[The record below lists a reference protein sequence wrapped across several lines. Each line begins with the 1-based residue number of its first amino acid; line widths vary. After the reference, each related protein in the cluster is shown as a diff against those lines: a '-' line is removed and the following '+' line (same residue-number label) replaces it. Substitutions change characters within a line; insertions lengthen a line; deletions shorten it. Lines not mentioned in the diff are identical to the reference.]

1 MDISDKPQEAD
12 ALIIGGGLVGLA
24 SALELARRGAKVTC
38 LEADHFG
45 AHQSAQ
51 NWGFVRKQGRALAEI
66 PLMLDAITRWSHLSD
81 HLGADVQWV
90 QGGNLAVFET
100 AAQEEQYK
108 KWLRSLSD
116 LNIDSKLLKKD
127 QIVSI
132 VPGWKRSI
140 RGALFSPSDGQA
152 EPSAVIEA
160 YLHACHNAGVRL
172 VQGAEAHSLLTRGSV
187 VVGAKV
193 RGQTYYADTTVVSVG
208 SSTRKLL
215 STIDIDF
222 PQSFVT
228 GTVSLT
234 TPTEPLTKSTV
245 WGNGFSFRQR
255 HDGRIVCSVGGG
267 GVVRLSLDL
276 LTQVPLFLT
285 AFKKNWRKFSIRPS
299 LALATELP
307 MLLRGR
313 AGMRSTG
320 APTPTVSRSESSNA
334 LRKLQG
340 TVKGLDHIEIE
351 HSWAGIIDSTPDGN
365 PVIDSDP
372 GPGGLVIASGFSGHG
387 YGLVPTV
394 GNIVADLVSSAK
406 TNFDLHPFRL
416 GRFAAQD
423 FVTPNAVL

>member
-1 MDISDKPQEAD
+1 MDIGDKPQKAD
-12 ALIIGGGLVGLA
+12 ALVVGGGLIGLA
-24 SALELARRGAKVTC
+24 AALELARQGAKVTC

-66 PLMLDAITRWSHLSD
+66 PLMLDAISRWSHLSD
-81 HLGADVQWV
+81 YLGSDVQWV

-100 AAQEEQYK
+100 AVEEKQYQN
-108 KWLRSLSD
+108 WLNSASD
-116 LNIDSKLLKKD
+116 FDIDSKLLRQNEINK
-127 QIVSI
+127 I
-132 VPGWKRSI
+132 VPGWKRNI
-140 RGALFSPSDGQA
+140 RGALFSPSDGHA

-160 YLHACHNAGVRL
+160 YLYACRNAGVNL
-172 VQGAEAHSLLTRGSV
+172 VQGAEAQSLITRGSV

-193 RGQTYYADTTVVSVG
+193 CGQTYQADTTVVTVG

-255 HDGRIVCSVGGG
+255 QDGRVVCSVGGG
-267 GVVRLSLDL
+267 GVVRLSPDL
-276 LTQVPLFLT
+276 VAQIPLFLT
-285 AFKKNWRKFSIRPS
+285 AFKKNWRRFSIRPS

-307 MLLRGR
+307 KLLQGR
-313 AGMRSTG
+313 SGIRSTG
-320 APTPTVSRSESSNA
+320 APTPAVRRSEGSTA
-334 LRKLQG
+334 LRKLQE
-340 TVKGLDHIEIE
+340 TVQGLDDLTIE

-365 PVIDSDP
+365 PVIDSTP
-372 GPGGLVIASGFSGHG
+372 GPGGLVVVGGFSGHG

-394 GNIVADLVSSAK
+394 GQITADLVAGAK
-406 TNFDLHPFRL
+406 TSFDLHPFRL
-416 GRFAAQD
+416 GRFVAHD
-423 FVTPNAVL
+423 FASPNSVL